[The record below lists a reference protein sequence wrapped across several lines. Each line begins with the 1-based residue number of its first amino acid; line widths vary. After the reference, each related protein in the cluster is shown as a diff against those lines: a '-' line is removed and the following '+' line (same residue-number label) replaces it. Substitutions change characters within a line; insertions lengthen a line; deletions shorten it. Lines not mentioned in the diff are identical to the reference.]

1 MSTMR
6 GINPYYVLILLYAAL
21 VPLEQIYPILGLQNS
36 IWKPYRVVGALVIV
50 LIFLRGRIWFDRFD
64 RRLFLLYLI
73 GALISVFYA
82 LFLGGSLNQTIWFLT
97 IIAIPAGVYVATKS
111 WIWDRNQV
119 DTIFMVW
126 TVVNVA
132 SVVYS
137 INNPGE
143 YFRITGF
150 FESPGLFSL
159 SLSVSVLY
167 LFTKAMGTGTSPMR
181 FLAVLAYVGVAL
193 FLLGGMFASG
203 TRASLLGVFGSIVL
217 TIAAL
222 VVTKRR
228 SYVFN
233 SARVLAILVSVGVIA
248 SFSFGQLRFS
258 DRLLAVRCC
267 GGGRERGTG

>member
-1 MSTMR
+1 
-6 GINPYYVLILLYAAL
+6 
-21 VPLEQIYPILGLQNS
+21 
-36 IWKPYRVVGALVIV
+36 
-50 LIFLRGRIWFDRFD
+50 
-64 RRLFLLYLI
+64 
-73 GALISVFYA
+73 
-82 LFLGGSLNQTIWFLT
+82 
-97 IIAIPAGVYVATKS
+97 
-111 WIWDRNQV
+111 
-119 DTIFMVW
+119 
-126 TVVNVA
+126 
-132 SVVYS
+132 YS